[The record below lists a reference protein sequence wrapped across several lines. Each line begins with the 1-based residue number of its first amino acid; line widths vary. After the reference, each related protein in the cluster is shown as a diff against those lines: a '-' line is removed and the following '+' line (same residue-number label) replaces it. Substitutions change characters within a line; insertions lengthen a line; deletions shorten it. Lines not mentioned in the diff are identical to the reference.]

1 MLKIERVKLD
11 PAGPRGMER
20 EQIERN
26 LKTIA
31 VDCQCDHLFFRLL
44 LETSLTVGEALSL
57 YVEDVDLTL
66 DDEHLTVI
74 GRGGKK
80 HTVLLDDPR
89 LVHQLRS

>member
-31 VDCQCDHLFFRLL
+31 VDC
-44 LETSLTVGEALSL
+44 
-57 YVEDVDLTL
+57 
-66 DDEHLTVI
+66 
-74 GRGGKK
+74 
-80 HTVLLDDPR
+80 
-89 LVHQLRS
+89 